1 MSSTCCGSKKQRMNN
16 SSCNHAQS
24 PSSSSSTNHAKMN
37 GHSSSSTQNNVGN
50 HNHAHHATNH
60 NGVCSNG
67 YGDVEQV
74 ANAEMCFF
82 CFEVLHRELYRVD
95 DSPEANFTNEA

>member
-1 MSSTCCGSKKQRMNN
+1 
-16 SSCNHAQS
+16 
-24 PSSSSSTNHAKMN
+24 MN
-37 GHSSSSTQNNVGN
+37 GHSNSSTHNGIAN
-50 HNHAHHATNH
+50 HNHATNH

-74 ANAEMCFF
+74 ASPEMCFF

-95 DSPEANFTNEA
+95 DQPEANFTNEA

>member
-1 MSSTCCGSKKQRMNN
+1 
-16 SSCNHAQS
+16 
-24 PSSSSSTNHAKMN
+24 MN
-37 GHSSSSTQNNVGN
+37 GHSSSSTQNNIGN
-50 HNHAHHATNH
+50 HNHANHTNHATNH

-74 ANAEMCFF
+74 ASPEMCFF